1 MHKVLFIMNL
11 IENDTEDDIALR
23 NIISTHTH
31 THTHTHTNTSKNSY
45 FLVNFKQYFEVS
57 NNGTG

>member
-1 MHKVLFIMNL
+1 MYKVLFIMNL

-31 THTHTHTNTSKNSY
+31 THTHTQTHQKIVI
-45 FLVNFKQYFEVS
+45 F
-57 NNGTG
+57 

>member
-45 FLVNFKQYFEVS
+45 FLVNFKQYF
-57 NNGTG
+57 

>member
-1 MHKVLFIMNL
+1 MNL

-31 THTHTHTNTSKNSY
+31 THTHTNTSKNSY
-45 FLVNFKQYFEVS
+45 FLVNFKQYF
-57 NNGTG
+57 

>member
-1 MHKVLFIMNL
+1 MNL

-31 THTHTHTNTSKNSY
+31 THTQTHQKIVI
-45 FLVNFKQYFEVS
+45 F
-57 NNGTG
+57 